1 MSSSPTAP
9 SDTWSTDQI
18 YSISFL
24 TQRIENLLHTHI
36 PMLWL
41 RGEISNLK
49 QQPSGHFYFTLKDDQ
64 SQITCVLFRGDAL
77 QLSSQLENGQSIL
90 CYGQLEIYA
99 PRGQYQWI
107 ARHILPDG
115 IGTLEAEFQR
125 LKEKC
130 QREGLFDASRK
141 HPIPAAAQHIAI
153 LSSPTGAA
161 LQDFLQILRR
171 KNWHGEVM
179 IFPCRVQG
187 NDSVQD
193 FLHGLDLAEA
203 SQADLIVLAR
213 GGGSLEDLWTF
224 NSEALIH
231 RMAACRK
238 PIISAIGHETDFT
251 LADFTADLRAETP
264 SAAAEIIATHYQNIL
279 QQQERLRQNIIAIGQ
294 SWFLQHRYRLKLLEQ
309 QFESASPVHH
319 IVHKRHSLEG
329 LQLQLHEKFLSI
341 LEPKKQWLSDLQKC
355 LDGYDFS
362 RHLRHGFLIAQ
373 NSKGVIIKTHH
384 SVAIGDAFVLQ
395 FHDGPMH
402 VRHIAPPDR
411 WDTFTR
417 KRTDLP

>member
-1 MSSSPTAP
+1 MNRPATSSN
-9 SDTWSTDQI
+9 TWNTEQI
-18 YSISFL
+18 YSISSL
-24 TQRIENLLHTHI
+24 TERLKDLLVTHI

-49 QQPSGHFYFTLKDDQ
+49 QQSSGHFYFTLKDDQ

-77 QLSSQLENGQSIL
+77 HLAHPLENGQSIL

-130 QREGLFDASRK
+130 QREGLFDANRK
-141 HPIPAAAQHIAI
+141 CPIPPAARHIAI

-171 KNWHGEVM
+171 KNWRGEVM

-187 NDSVQD
+187 HGSVQD
-193 FLHGLDLAEA
+193 FLHSLDKAEA
-203 SQADLIVLAR
+203 SKADLIVLAR

-224 NSEALIH
+224 NSEVLVRRIAT
-231 RMAACRK
+231 CRK
-238 PIISAIGHETDFT
+238 PIISAIGHGIDFT
-251 LADFTADLRAETP
+251 LVDFVADLRAETP

-279 QQQERLRQNIIAIGQ
+279 QRQEHLWQ
-294 SWFLQHRYRLKLLEQ
+294 SITATCQSRFLQHRHRLKCSEQ
-309 QFESASPVHH
+309 HFASASPVRY
-319 IVHKRHSLEG
+319 IESKRHSLKG
-329 LQLQLHEKFLSI
+329 LRLQLNEKFLSI
-341 LEPKKQWLSDLQKC
+341 LQPQKQYLSDLQKC
-355 LDGYDFS
+355 LDGYDLS

-373 NSKGVIIKTHH
+373 NSKGAIIKNRH
-384 SVAIGDAFVLQ
+384 SVAIGDEFILR
-395 FHDGPMH
+395 FHDGPMYA
-402 VRHIAPPDR
+402 RRIAPPED
-411 WDTFTR
+411 WV
-417 KRTDLP
+417 L

>member
-1 MSSSPTAP
+1 MMNRPATSSN
-9 SDTWSTDQI
+9 TWNTEQI
-18 YSISFL
+18 YSISSL
-24 TQRIENLLHTHI
+24 TERLKDLLTTHI

-49 QQPSGHFYFTLKDDQ
+49 QQTSGHFYFTLKDDQ

-77 QLSSQLENGQSIL
+77 HLSHPLENGQSIL

-130 QREGLFDASRK
+130 QREGLFDVKHK
-141 HPIPAAAQHIAI
+141 HPIPPAARHIAI

-171 KNWHGEVM
+171 KNWRGEIM

-203 SQADLIVLAR
+203 SKTDLIVLAR

-224 NSEALIH
+224 NSEVLVRRIAT
-231 RMAACRK
+231 CRK
-238 PIISAIGHETDFT
+238 PIISAIGHEIDFT
-251 LADFTADLRAETP
+251 LVDFVADLRAETP
-264 SAAAEIIATHYQNIL
+264 SAAAEIIATYYQNIL
-279 QQQERLRQNIIAIGQ
+279 QRQEHLWQSITTTCQ
-294 SWFLQHRYRLKLLEQ
+294 SWFLQHRHRLKCSEQ
-309 QFESASPVHH
+309 HFASASPVRY
-319 IVHKRHSLEG
+319 IEDKRHGLKG
-329 LQLQLHEKFLSI
+329 LRLQLNEKFLSI
-341 LEPKKQWLSDLQKC
+341 LQPQKQYLLDLQKQ
-355 LDGYDFS
+355 LDGYDLS

-373 NSKGVIIKTHH
+373 NSKGAIIKNRH
-384 SVAIGDAFVLQ
+384 SVAIGDEFILQ
-395 FHDGPMH
+395 FHDGPMYA
-402 VRHIAPPDR
+402 RRIAPPED
-411 WDTFTR
+411 WV
-417 KRTDLP
+417 L

>member
-1 MSSSPTAP
+1 MNLSMATS
-9 SDTWSTDQI
+9 SDTWNPEQI
-18 YSISFL
+18 YSISSL
-24 TQRIENLLHTHI
+24 TERLKELLVTHI

-49 QQPSGHFYFTLKDDQ
+49 QQSSGHFYFTLKDDQ

-77 QLSSQLENGQSIL
+77 HLAHPLENGQSIL

-130 QREGLFDASRK
+130 QREGLFDTYRK
-141 HPIPAAAQHIAI
+141 RPIPPAARHIAI

-171 KNWHGEVM
+171 KNWRGEVM

-193 FLHGLDLAEA
+193 FLHSLDKAEA
-203 SQADLIVLAR
+203 SEADLIVLAR

-224 NSEALIH
+224 NSEVLVRRIAT
-231 RMAACRK
+231 CRK
-238 PIISAIGHETDFT
+238 PIISAIGHEIDFT
-251 LADFTADLRAETP
+251 LVDFVADLRAETP

-279 QQQERLRQNIIAIGQ
+279 QRQGHLWQSITATCQ
-294 SWFLQHRYRLKLLEQ
+294 SWFLQHRHRLKWSEQ
-309 QFESASPVHH
+309 HFESASPLRY
-319 IVHKRHSLEG
+319 IESKRHSLKG
-329 LQLQLHEKFLSI
+329 LRLQLNEKFLSI
-341 LEPKKQWLSDLQKC
+341 LQPQKQYLSDLQKC
-355 LDGYDFS
+355 LDGYDLS

-373 NSKGVIIKTHH
+373 NSKGAIIKNRH
-384 SVAIGDAFVLQ
+384 SVAIGDEFTLR
-395 FHDGPMH
+395 FHDGPIH
-402 VRHIAPPDR
+402 VRRIAPPEDGV
-411 WDTFTR
+411 F
-417 KRTDLP
+417 

>member
-1 MSSSPTAP
+1 MNASLITPP
-9 SDTWSTDQI
+9 DTWSTDQI

-36 PMLWL
+36 PMLWI

-49 QQPSGHFYFTLKDDQ
+49 QQNSGHFYFTLKDDQ
-64 SQITCVLFRGDAL
+64 SQITCVLFRGEAL
-77 QLSSQLENGQSIL
+77 HLSSRLENGQSIL

-115 IGTLEAEFQR
+115 IGSLETEFQR

-130 QREGLFDASRK
+130 QREGLFEPHRK
-141 HPIPAAAQHIAI
+141 RPIPAAARHIAI
-153 LSSPTGAA
+153 LSSLTGAA

-171 KNWHGEVM
+171 KNWHGEVT

-193 FLHGLDLAEA
+193 FLHGLDRAET

-231 RMAACRK
+231 RIATCHK

-279 QQQERLRQNIIAIGQ
+279 QRQEFLKQSIIATCQ
-294 SWFLQHRYRLKLLEQ
+294 SWFLQQRYRLMRSEQ
-309 QFESASPVHH
+309 HFESASP
-319 IVHKRHSLEG
+319 IRYIESKRQSLKS
-329 LQLQLHEKFLSI
+329 LRLQLHEKFLSS
-341 LEPKKQWLSDLQKC
+341 LQPKKQYLSDLQKC
-355 LDGYDFS
+355 LDGYDLF

-373 NSKGVIIKTHH
+373 NSKGSIIKNRH
-384 SVAIGDAFVLQ
+384 SVAIGDEFTLQ

-402 VRHIAPPDR
+402 VRRIAALDEFPS
-411 WDTFTR
+411 
-417 KRTDLP
+417 